1 MQKNF
6 LDQAEIV
13 MIGMAGDFV
22 QTEHSATKDVVSI
35 NYARIYEYMNSNRF
49 NRDFKDEIL
58 KRKTAFLPHMHVKEL
73 DDQMFTDL
81 RTRYNSAF
89 FENPKP

>member
-58 KRKTAFLPHMHVKEL
+58 KRKQLFCRICMSRNLMIKCS
-73 DDQMFTDL
+73 
-81 RTRYNSAF
+81 RI
-89 FENPKP
+89 